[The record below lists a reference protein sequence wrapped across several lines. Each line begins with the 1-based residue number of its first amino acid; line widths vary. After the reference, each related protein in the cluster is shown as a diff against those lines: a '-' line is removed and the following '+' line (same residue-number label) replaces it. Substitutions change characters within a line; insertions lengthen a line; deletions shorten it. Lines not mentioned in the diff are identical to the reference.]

1 MSVVDSVGDVVM
13 SGPMLVAAPIAVAAG
28 ALSFF
33 SPCCLPLVP
42 GFLSFVTGSLGADAA
57 RSGLRQSAA
66 TASETT
72 STHPPAMARA
82 RPQLR
87 EAFRGGPAPRYSG
100 LRRRLGSAPGEGVML
115 GAVLFVLGFAA
126 VFSSYGAAF
135 GGLGSVLL
143 AHQLTLTRVLGAVTI
158 VLGLLFA
165 GALVRFP
172 WANRTVKPHFRPPR
186 GAAGAPLLGVLF
198 GLGWTPCIGPTLA
211 AVLTLATT
219 TGGAWRG
226 AALAFVYSL
235 GLGIPFLL
243 AAASADRAMAAFAWP
258 RRHAQALMR
267 AGGLMLV
274 LVGLLQVS
282 GVWTALIARIQG
294 LISGFQLPL

>member
-1 MSVVDSVGDVVM
+1 MSLADSAGDLVM
-13 SGPMLVAAPIAVAAG
+13 SGPLLLAAPIAVAAG

-42 GFLSFVTGSLGADAA
+42 GYLSFVTGSLGADVVRSSTPQAA
-57 RSGLRQSAA
+57 LAGVGSTSSRAGGDSEPEEPHSTGRAGEVPAGGRGL
-66 TASETT
+66 
-72 STHPPAMARA
+72 PA
-82 RPQLR
+82 
-87 EAFRGGPAPRYSG
+87 
-100 LRRRLGSAPGEGVML
+100 RRLMSGRSTMV

-126 VFSSYGAAF
+126 VFTSYGAAF
-135 GGLGSVLL
+135 GGLGTLL
-143 AHQLTLTRVLGAVTI
+143 LSHQEALTRVLGGVMI

-172 WANRTVKPHFRPPR
+172 WANRSLKLRFRPPR
-186 GAAGAPLLGVLF
+186 GVAGAPLLGVLF

-211 AVLTLATT
+211 AVLTLAST

-226 AALAFVYSL
+226 AALAFLYSL

-243 AAASADRAMAAFAWP
+243 AAASAGRAMSAFAWP
-258 RRHAQALMR
+258 RRHAAAIMR
-267 AGGLMLV
+267 IGGLMLV
-274 LVGLLQVS
+274 LVGALQVS
-282 GVWTALIARIQG
+282 GAWGALIARMQG